1 MANIYD
7 IYYDKAEAQLT
18 YESVPEQQAPAV
30 EEAPSDPVPN
40 AVYTAEDVANLQSQM
55 IPLLMA
61 VVPGQVTLVFQGYE
75 DMEIL
80 MSLARLVGNMH
91 ARRLAKV

>member
-1 MANIYD
+1 M
-7 IYYDKAEAQLT
+7 
-18 YESVPEQQAPAV
+18 PEQQAPAV

-61 VVPGQVTLVFQGYE
+61 VVPGQVTLVIQGYE